1 MTEVVATEIDSQVF
15 RRLQRK
21 RAEVS
26 VEIKETETLLMG
38 LRADLDALDGTLA
51 ILDPARAVHRLRK
64 RPEKA
69 RHEAYKG
76 EMQQIVLQALNEAMN
91 PLSTLDVAN
100 VVMTE
105 RALDRADRAL
115 VRSVRRR
122 ALACLQ
128 HLRDHKLVTSRL
140 LAPKLMVWW
149 LRSRAD
155 LAQASS

>member
-1 MTEVVATEIDSQVF
+1 MTEMAAEEIDNQVS

-26 VEIKETETLLMG
+26 AEIKETETLLMC

-51 ILDPARAVHRLRK
+51 VLDPAHAVHRRRK

-76 EMQQIVLQALNEAMN
+76 EMQQIVLQALDEATQ
-91 PLSTLDVAN
+91 PITTLDVSEI
-100 VVMTE
+100 VMTE
-105 RALDRADRAL
+105 RALDRGDRAL
-115 VRSVRRR
+115 VRSVRGR

-128 HLRDHKLVTSRL
+128 NLRGHGLVSSRL

-149 LRSRAD
+149 LSARTCLS
-155 LAQASS
+155 